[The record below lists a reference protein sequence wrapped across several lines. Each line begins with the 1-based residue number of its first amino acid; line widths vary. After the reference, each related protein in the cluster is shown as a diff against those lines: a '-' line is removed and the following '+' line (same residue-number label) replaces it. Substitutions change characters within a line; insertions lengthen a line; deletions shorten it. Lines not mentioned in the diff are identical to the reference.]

1 MEQSYYRIGEVS
13 RATGLSKDT
22 LHFYDK
28 ISLLSPDHVD
38 PQNGYRYYSLRNLW
52 QLDIIT
58 TCRKLNIPLDTVRQ
72 ILSLQDNA
80 EIVRLLMEYR
90 EEALRRSA
98 YYQQVAEDILW
109 YKEEHRRI
117 EAQKDDPPLVRQ
129 VWREAEQVI
138 AGRAAQRAQG
148 YHVNLQQAAQEPLRQ
163 ASSIRRRYGYLLDGA
178 GTGLGILIARMDGCG
193 DITAQRDTIKSSL
206 WLGVFNFALF
216 ACVSLAV
223 LEGYFALSS
232 DQPMVRQQGIQYAQV
247 VLAGSLGLFVESHCT
262 KLLQARGNTLVP
274 MLAQVTGAAINMVLD
289 PILIFGRLGAPALR
303 IICLSFLPAGIAMT
317 LTVFFQGS
325 GQSRQ
330 SIFIIVLRQV
340 VLLVPLAWVFHFA
353 GLTYVWLTFPVTE
366 VLSVLCAL
374 AFYRGAPFLSKR
386 RNAE

>member
-28 ISLLSPDHVD
+28 IGLLSPDHVD

-98 YYQQVAEDILW
+98 YYQQVAADILW
-109 YKEEHRRI
+109 YREEHQRI
-117 EAQKDDPPLVRQ
+117 EAQKDDPPLVRL

-148 YHVNLQQAAQEPLRQ
+148 YHVNLQQAAQEELRQ
-163 ASSIRRRYGYLLDGA
+163 AASIRRRYGYLLDGA
-178 GTGLGILIARMDGCG
+178 GMPAGRVVKLREYVRMEEPYRCIDPGSLYTIPAGRYAVFTLRIRQERADFSPLLDWLATHGEETDAIYAEELGLQLFPYMDNYACEVR
-193 DITAQRDTIKSSL
+193 AHLQEKSS
-206 WLGVFNFALF
+206 
-216 ACVSLAV
+216 
-223 LEGYFALSS
+223 
-232 DQPMVRQQGIQYAQV
+232 
-247 VLAGSLGLFVESHCT
+247 
-262 KLLQARGNTLVP
+262 K
-274 MLAQVTGAAINMVLD
+274 GA
-289 PILIFGRLGAPALR
+289 
-303 IICLSFLPAGIAMT
+303 
-317 LTVFFQGS
+317 
-325 GQSRQ
+325 
-330 SIFIIVLRQV
+330 
-340 VLLVPLAWVFHFA
+340 
-353 GLTYVWLTFPVTE
+353 
-366 VLSVLCAL
+366 
-374 AFYRGAPFLSKR
+374 
-386 RNAE
+386 